1 MNVMERTTPHF
12 RPGVPG
18 VIPDAWM
25 VHPAGAS
32 TAPPVVVVHGINR
45 DVENMAR
52 MLAPRAQ
59 AMGRTLV
66 LPHFSKTLWPRY
78 QRAACNRRADWALL
92 ALMTALRAQGQVAD
106 GRFDLSGFSGGAQFA
121 HRFAWLYPDMV
132 DRLCV
137 TAPGWWTFPDAGAS
151 WPRGMSAA
159 RSDHRP
165 EAFWLNAN
173 LRRFLNRRITVCV
186 GAEDTTR
193 DANLRQDAD
202 IDAQQGPNRVH
213 RARRWCEMA
222 QAQARAQG
230 IDPAISLRVLAGC
243 GHSFADCI
251 AEGGLDRD
259 FVAPA
264 MPTASARRTADTT
277 QVSDPQIVVRKAA

>member
-1 MNVMERTTPHF
+1 MDRITPLF

-18 VIPDAWM
+18 VIPDSWM
-25 VHPAGAS
+25 VQPSAPT

-45 DVENMAR
+45 DVEKMAQI
-52 MLAPRAQ
+52 LVPRAQ

-78 QRAACNRRADWALL
+78 QRAVCNKRADWALL
-92 ALMTALRAQGQVAD
+92 ALMKALRAEGQIAQ

-137 TAPGWWTFPDAGAS
+137 TAPGWWTFPDMGAAWPLGMGSAG
-151 WPRGMSAA
+151 
-159 RSDHRP
+159 SDNRP
-165 EAFWLNAN
+165 ETFWLEAN
-173 LRRFLNRRITVCV
+173 LRRFLNRRILVCV
-186 GAEDTTR
+186 GADDITR
-193 DANLRQDAD
+193 DPNLRQGDD

-213 RARRWCEMA
+213 RARRWHAMAEA
-222 QAQARAQG
+222 QAKAQG
-230 IDPAISLRVLAGC
+230 IDPAISLRVLEGC
-243 GHSFADCI
+243 GHSFADCV

-259 FVAPA
+259 FIAPA
-264 MPTASARRTADTT
+264 MPAASSRKEAQDTET
-277 QVSDPQIVVRKAA
+277 SSSESVERKAA

>member
-1 MNVMERTTPHF
+1 MERMTPVL

-18 VIPDAWM
+18 VMPDAWI
-25 VHPAGAS
+25 VRPAGPS

-59 AMGRTLV
+59 ATGRTLV
-66 LPHFSKTLWPRY
+66 LPHFSQTLWPRY
-78 QRAACNRRADWALL
+78 QRAACNKRADWALL
-92 ALMTALRAQGQVAD
+92 ALMAALRAEGQVAE

-121 HRFAWLYPDMV
+121 HRFAWLYPAMV

-137 TAPGWWTFPDAGAS
+137 TAPGWWTFPDASAS
-151 WPRGMSAA
+151 WPFGMGAA
-159 RSDHRP
+159 EAGNRP
-165 EAFWLNAN
+165 EAFWLGAN
-173 LRRFLNRRITVCV
+173 LYRFLNRRITVCV
-186 GAEDTTR
+186 GAHDTTR
-193 DANLRQDAD
+193 DPNLRQGED

-213 RARRWCEMA
+213 RARRWCAMAEA
-222 QAQARAQG
+222 QAKAQG
-230 IDPAISLRVLAGC
+230 IDPAISLRILPGC
-243 GHSFADCI
+243 GHNFADCV

-264 MPTASARRTADTT
+264 MPIVCNRKSADNT
-277 QVSDPQIVVRKAA
+277 QISDPQTIERKVA